1 MAQNKYLSTTEGQKL
16 DFPCKDVAV
25 GAEEMAQQLRTLVAL
40 VEVPGFGFQHPH
52 GDS

>member
-1 MAQNKYLSTTEGQKL
+1 MAQNKYLSTMEGQKL

-25 GAEEMAQQLRTLVAL
+25 GAGEMAQLRTLVAD
-40 VEVPGFGFQHPH
+40 VEDPGFGFQHPH